1 MSEVMAQI
9 TQIINNSPQ
18 VGSLVGGQLA
28 AEEAALRQAQ
38 VEESRRQQRDL
49 RAKVLA
55 AEKSAQV
62 GASDPDGRQRE
73 ETRRERKNRLK
84 AERERRLLAERA
96 ARAVRAQR
104 VAESEGA
111 ACADSPGETGP
122 VIDLCV

>member
-38 VEESRRQQRDL
+38 VDESRLQQQAL
-49 RAKVLA
+49 RHKVLA
-55 AEKSAQV
+55 AEKSARV
-62 GASDPDGRQRE
+62 AESDPDGRQRE

-84 AERERRLLAERA
+84 AERDRRLLAERA
-96 ARAVRAQR
+96 ARAARSAR
-104 VAESEGA
+104 TAAATGPGCAENPSDA
-111 ACADSPGETGP
+111 GP